1 MDFFGT
7 SWNDPKT
14 QAILGVADG
23 LMSGRGGRAISQG
36 LLAGSRAVAE
46 NEARDIR
53 NQELQ
58 MNRERFQL
66 DMEKERR
73 ALGEGARI
81 RSLLAQNIQNPDF
94 RALMAQGVPFKV
106 LEEFAQTKDLGR
118 TEVKQF
124 EKVVNPRTGQ
134 TEMAGLSKFGDTM
147 FMGVQPAEKLTFQ
160 NGVAL
165 DPYTGQTRQVLDSMD
180 PNDPFNRIGGQVV
193 PNKMYQD
200 YRMRQAQAG
209 APRTTVQNINQQET
223 EQSKV
228 YGKGLGE
235 LRTEINRAGFN
246 APSSL
251 AKLDRMEQLLQ
262 GVEGG
267 KLAPMGTDI
276 ASAARSFGLNIDPKL
291 GNKEAA
297 QALAIEMAT
306 AMRQPGTGAFTDKD
320 FDNFMNSVPGLSKS
334 AEGRAQITATLRAKA
349 KRDMQA
355 AELARSYA
363 KRNNG
368 VIDDAFFDQLGQ
380 FVADNPVIPQA
391 SQGQP
396 GGNGGLTIRRVR

>member
-1 MDFFGT
+1 MSLFGT
-7 SWNDPKT
+7 SWSDPKT
-14 QAILGVADG
+14 HAILGVAEG
-23 LMSGRGGRAISQG
+23 LLSGNPGRGISQG
-36 LLAGSRAVAE
+36 LAAATRQVEA
-46 NEARDIR
+46 NEDRSMR
-53 NQELQ
+53 NQLVQ
-58 MNRERFQL
+58 RQL
-66 DMEKERR
+66 DKERN
-73 ALGEGARI
+73 AQAETQRI
-81 RSLLAQNIQNPDF
+81 RSLLAENIENPDF
-94 RALMAQGVPFKV
+94 RALMAKGVPFEL
-106 LEEFAQTKDLGR
+106 LEQFAKTKNLGR
-118 TEVKQF
+118 EEVKQF
-124 EKVVNPRTGQ
+124 EKVINPRTGQ
-134 TEMAGLSKFGDTM
+134 PELAGLSKFGDTT

-180 PNDPFNRIGGQVV
+180 PNDPFNRMGGQVV

-246 APSSL
+246 APASL

-320 FDNFMNSVPGLSKS
+320 FDNFMAAVPGLSKTP
-334 AEGRAQITATLRAKA
+334 EGRAQITATLRAKA

>member
-1 MDFFGT
+1 MSFFGT
-7 SWNDPKT
+7 SWDDPKT
-14 QAILGVADG
+14 SALLGLAEG
-23 LMSGRGGRAISQG
+23 LLSGSPSRGLRQG
-36 LLAGSRAVAE
+36 LL
-46 NEARDIR
+46 
-53 NQELQ
+53 
-58 MNRERFQL
+58 
-66 DMEKERR
+66 
-73 ALGEGARI
+73 GARQTI
-81 RSLLAQNIQNPDF
+81 ADNENRQMRSEAFQMQRDRFNMEVDQQRQTQAEAARVRQLLAQNVHNPDF
-94 RALMAQGVPFKV
+94 RALMAQGVPFKM
-106 LEEFAQTKDLGR
+106 LEDFANAQNLGR
-118 TEVKQF
+118 QEVKQF
-124 EKVVNPRTGQ
+124 EKVINPRTGQ
-134 TEMAGLSKFGDTM
+134 PEMAGLSKFGDTT

-165 DPYTGQTRQVLDSMD
+165 DPFTGKTRQVLDSMD
-180 PNDPFNRIGGQVV
+180 PNEPFNRVGGQTV
-193 PNKMYQD
+193 PNAMYQQ
-200 YRMRQAQAG
+200 YKMNQASAG

-235 LRTEINRAGFN
+235 MRTEINRAGFV
-246 APSSL
+246 APAQL
-251 AKLDRMEQLLQ
+251 AKLDRMESLLQ

-267 KLAPMGTDI
+267 KLAPFGTDI
-276 ASAARSFGLNIDPKL
+276 ASAARSFGLNIDPRL

-306 AMRQPGTGAFTDKD
+306 SMRQPGTGAFTDKD
-320 FDNFMNSVPGLSKS
+320 FDNFMAAVPGLSKTP
-334 AEGRAQITATLRAKA
+334 EGRAQITATLRAKA

-391 SQGQP
+391 PQ

>member
-1 MDFFGT
+1 LNQEQTMSFFGT

-14 QAILGVADG
+14 HAILGVADG
-23 LMSGRGGRAISQG
+23 LLSGNPGRGLSQG
-36 LLAGSRAVAE
+36 LLGATRQIEA
-46 NEARDIR
+46 NEARDMR
-53 NQELQ
+53 SQLVQ
-58 MNRERFQL
+58 RQL
-66 DMEKERR
+66 DKERN
-73 ALGEGARI
+73 AQAEAQRI
-81 RSLLAQNIQNPDF
+81 RSLLAENVDNPDF
-94 RALMAQGVPFKV
+94 RALMAQGVPFET
-106 LEEFAQTKDLGR
+106 LEQFAKTKNLGR
-118 TEVKQF
+118 EEVKQF
-124 EKVVNPRTGQ
+124 ERVINPQTGKP
-134 TEMAGLSKFGDTM
+134 ELAGLSKYGDTT

-165 DPYTGQTRQVLDSMD
+165 DPFTGQTRQVLDSMD
-180 PNDPFNRIGGQVV
+180 PNDPFNRMGGQLV
-193 PNKMYQD
+193 PNTMYQN
-200 YRMRQAQAG
+200 YKMRQASAG

-235 LRTEINRAGFN
+235 MRTEINRAGFV
-246 APSSL
+246 APSQI
-251 AKLDRMEQLLQ
+251 AKLDRMEQLLA

-267 KLAPMGTDI
+267 KLSPLGLEL
-276 ASAARSFGLNIDPKL
+276 ASAAKSFGLNIDPKL

-306 AMRQPGTGAFTDKD
+306 SMRQPGTGAFTDKD
-320 FDNFMNSVPGLSKS
+320 FDNFMAAVPGLSKT

-355 AELARSYA
+355 AQMAREYA
-363 KRNNG
+363 KQNNG

-391 SQGQP
+391 PQ